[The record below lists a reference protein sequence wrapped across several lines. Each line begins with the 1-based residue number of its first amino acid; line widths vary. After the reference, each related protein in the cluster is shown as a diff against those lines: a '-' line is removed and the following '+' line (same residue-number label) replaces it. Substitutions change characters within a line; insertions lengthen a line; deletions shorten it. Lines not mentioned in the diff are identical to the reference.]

1 MTYNSL
7 CGKIGH
13 MLRVKSL
20 GLNIKKYREAKKISQ
35 EVLAEK
41 LNLSKEYICRVEKG
55 QKYMSLRKLFEL
67 ADVLEIGFN
76 QLADF
81 Q

>member
-1 MTYNSL
+1 MTYNLL

-13 MLRVKSL
+13 MSRVKSL

>member
-1 MTYNSL
+1 MS
-7 CGKIGH
+7 
-13 MLRVKSL
+13 RVKSL
-20 GLNIKKYREAKKISQ
+20 GLNIKKYREAKKIRQ